1 MEAKNHMD
9 DRLTR
14 YLFNES
20 GPEERAIITEWI
32 NKSRENQLYFE
43 GLKKT
48 FDLLTEHDS
57 ISRINVE
64 AEWNHLQESLSADAL
79 SVVQSGEETAV
90 PGSIHNRQKGSR
102 GWKVYRLIIPAAVAA
117 SLLVLVLANDLFHTG
132 TNAVPPKPPVDPV
145 VMSNPDNAVMHHE
158 RNGSGSVK
166 TFTLPDGSRVKLSGS
181 SELTYSE
188 AAGARRRDVLLS
200 GEADFEVVKDKT
212 KPFTVISGA
221 LSTTAV
227 GTRFIVTSF
236 ETEKFIQVKL
246 TEGKVLVRSK
256 KMGKNQ
262 QTGSFYLLPG
272 QKLIYDKSRETVKV
286 RSFREGEKKVTGRD
300 KTIND
305 NPLLPDYNKKSWFM
319 FNNQSL
325 DEIFHALEFMYDV
338 KILYTKKDVDQR
350 YFVGTFSKSDSV
362 ESILHQIAVL
372 NKLTVTRNENIYTIE
387 KK

>member
-20 GPEERAIITEWI
+20 GPEERAVITAWI

-48 FDLLTEHDS
+48 FELLTEHDS

-64 AEWNHLQESLSADAL
+64 AEWNHLQEALSAGA
-79 SVVQSGEETAV
+79 SPVQSGEETAMTD
-90 PGSIHNRQKGSR
+90 SIHNRPKGSR

-117 SLLVLVLANDLFHTG
+117 SLLVLVLANNLFHTG
-132 TNAVPPKPPVDPV
+132 GNGVLPKPPVNPV
-145 VMSNPDNAVMHHE
+145 VLSNPDNAVMHHE

-188 AAGARRRDVLLS
+188 AAGAHRRDVLLS

-212 KPFTVISGA
+212 KPFTVVSGA
-221 LSTTAV
+221 LSTMAV
-227 GTRFIVTSF
+227 GTRFTVTSF

-246 TEGKVLVRSK
+246 MEGKVLVRSE
-256 KMGKNQ
+256 KMGNNQ
-262 QTGSFYLLPG
+262 QTGGFYLLPG

-286 RSFREGEKKVTGRD
+286 RSFREGEKKVAVRD